1 MFILSYVYTTIIM
14 LTDFVMLT
22 FGMTTM
28 VSMFVWSIILG
39 IIFALLYANLIILCK
54 YSVIFVE
61 KNIKKE
67 KLSEMDI
74 YYLVTSTVIFVTVGV
89 VLTPMYDINEVA
101 NVWSSY
107 NFSISKF
114 FIEPIFFVL
123 IYIAMLI
130 FPLYFIAEAFLQ
142 HDIGVFFEFI
152 GMFLFMW
159 ANFIILCKYLYRFV
173 CKTIK
178 QEPLSQKD
186 SIFLITS
193 LLVFVTIGV
202 IFAVGGESV

>member
-202 IFAVGGESV
+202 IFAVGGKSV

>member
-1 MFILSYVYTTIIM
+1 
-14 LTDFVMLT
+14 
-22 FGMTTM
+22 
-28 VSMFVWSIILG
+28 
-39 IIFALLYANLIILCK
+39 
-54 YSVIFVE
+54 
-61 KNIKKE
+61 
-67 KLSEMDI
+67 MDI

>member
-1 MFILSYVYTTIIM
+1 MFFISTIGSLHGYFII
-14 LTDFVMLT
+14 
-22 FGMTTM
+22 FG
-28 VSMFVWSIILG
+28 S
-39 IIFALLYANLIILCK
+39 IFALLYANLIILCK

-67 KLSEMDI
+67 KLSEKDI

-101 NVWSSY
+101 NVWLSHD
-107 NFSISKF
+107 FSMSNF
-114 FIEPIFFVL
+114 FIESLVFVL
-123 IYIAMLI
+123 AYIMMLI
-130 FPLYFIAEAFLQ
+130 FSLYFIAEAFLQ
-142 HDIGVFFEFI
+142 HDIGIFLEFI
-152 GMFLFMW
+152 GMFLFAW

-173 CKTIK
+173 RKTIK

-193 LLVFVTIGV
+193 LLIFVTACIV
-202 IFAVGGESV
+202 WVFTIASYV

>member
-1 MFILSYVYTTIIM
+1 M

-28 VSMFVWSIILG
+28 VSMFAWSIILG
-39 IIFALLYANLIILCK
+39 SIFALLYANLIILCK

-67 KLSEMDI
+67 KLSEKDI
-74 YYLVTSTVIFVTVGV
+74 YYLVTSTIIFVTVGV

-101 NVWSSY
+101 EIWSSHD
-107 NFSISKF
+107 FSISNF
-114 FIEPIFFVL
+114 FIESLVL
-123 IYIAMLI
+123 VLAYIMMLI
-130 FPLYFIAEAFLQ
+130 SPLYFIAEAFAQ
-142 HDIGVFFEFI
+142 HDIGIFLEHI
-152 GMFLFMW
+152 GAFLFMW
-159 ANFIILCKYLYRFV
+159 ANFIILCKYLYRFAR
-173 CKTIK
+173 KTIK

-193 LLVFVTIGV
+193 LLVFATIGIICV
-202 IFAVGGESV
+202 RLVAYAV

>member
-1 MFILSYVYTTIIM
+1 M

>member
-1 MFILSYVYTTIIM
+1 M

-142 HDIGVFFEFI
+142 QDIGVFFEFI

>member
-1 MFILSYVYTTIIM
+1 M
-14 LTDFVMLT
+14 DFVMLT

-89 VLTPMYDINEVA
+89 VLTPMYDINEVV

>member
-1 MFILSYVYTTIIM
+1 M

-202 IFAVGGESV
+202 IFAVGGKSV

>member
-39 IIFALLYANLIILCK
+39 SIFALLYTNLIILCK

-193 LLVFVTIGV
+193 LLAFVTIGV

>member
-202 IFAVGGESV
+202 IFAVGGGSV